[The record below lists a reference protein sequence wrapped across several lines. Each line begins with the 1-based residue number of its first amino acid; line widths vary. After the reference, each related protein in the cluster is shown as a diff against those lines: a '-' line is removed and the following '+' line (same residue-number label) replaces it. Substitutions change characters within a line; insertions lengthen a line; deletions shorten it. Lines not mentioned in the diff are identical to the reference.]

1 MKKTLGKDRRLSVFN
16 VVAPQDGGWSLTPME
31 NLLRG
36 LRGHD
41 NCVAMEIYGRDG
53 IVGYSLRTT
62 AGETMAGMMHAY
74 YPQARLDKKTYENGI
89 SVGDLDV
96 KDWLHLDE
104 DEFALVQTLSL
115 EQESY
120 LPLRILDDRT
130 IEQSRMDPLAGVI
143 GLLSSSSRSGGE
155 FAGDRLGV
163 RLVVKPA
170 AENWNAPWRNRM
182 QERRD
187 GDDRNRPPGGG
198 GQQSSGMS
206 FSAMAAIGGL
216 AAIAGLNYWLWSEGH
231 RLPLVPLN
239 AALGLLGMGGYWL
252 YKKFTPARRRQYID
266 EELIDAKLKSLAFYS
281 ELQLVRIY
289 RHVADEE
296 VARVSLENLVDCLR
310 SFDDP
315 VGNSWKVGKIR
326 PYRGVEVYQEGPKHP
341 FLGGNESLD
350 FLEKHGA
357 AHTIMSARE
366 VASLWHM
373 PLGMDEMASMERTA
387 AGMLVPY
394 LADLLEDGE
403 DAGPLVGIAEGTD
416 HEIRLPESSVRKHSI
431 ILGRSGV
438 GKSTMIKHVIHH
450 KLQRKAAGLDRGA
463 VVVIDPHADLVRDI
477 MQMVPPEIADKVR
490 LLDFGRTDRVPGIN
504 LVDPYLFTD
513 RDRCVDTIVN
523 TVRHL
528 WDAWGNRLE
537 DLLKRGLSII
547 YEYNSHPDTGR
558 EDMLTMLDILALLD
572 GGQTVGR
579 GNEARV
585 EKSPYQKHVLSRVSD
600 PRLHQWFD
608 AFLEWAPQ
616 TRSEAVGPV
625 HSRIGAYASNVRAST
640 IMGQNESTILLSD
653 ILSEGLVLL
662 VSSAQGTV
670 GVQPAALM
678 GGTMVSLVEAAL
690 RDQEKLAFEDRNSCL
705 LVCDEFQ
712 TVTGADW
719 EGLLA
724 EIRKYGGALMLATQ
738 SLARLDT
745 AERKLKAGILGNVGV
760 IVGYQMSAE
769 DAAIISPEMD
779 EDRVKR
785 PYLVNLNPHCCY
797 VRINSDKKCYPA
809 FSMRTLAPPDKVAGS
824 DLSRAAVLESSRE
837 YTVDMKEIQKK
848 LDEGVRS
855 QLDMN
860 KLAAAGGGGGSAAA
874 GNAGGGQKS
883 KRETSL
889 FNMAMESTRTQQG
902 AGGGGNEGRREQELE
917 ERKKQELRRTLDR
930 ERETKGTLRGVPV
943 DQIRESVMS
952 RELMEQLAKVP
963 ANDPGLKG
971 IVDKVVGDQVRS
983 RVRSGLREKEREI
996 EQLKADYEARLA
1008 AAGNGDSNGHDA
1020 GEAEV
1025 EAALAEVAAGIGEGD
1040 GDGGIV
1046 PPPRGGPRDLGQ
1058 LRRVGAPRD

>member
-1 MKKTLGKDRRLSVFN
+1 
-16 VVAPQDGGWSLTPME
+16 ME

-53 IVGYSLRTT
+53 IVGYTLRTT
-62 AGETMAGMMHAY
+62 AGETMAGMLHAY
-74 YPQARLDKKTYENGI
+74 YPQARLDRKSYENNGFV
-89 SVGDLDV
+89 SDVDV
-96 KDWLHLDE
+96 KDWMYIDE
-104 DEFALVQTLSL
+104 DEYAMVQTLSL

-187 GDDRNRPPGGG
+187 GDDRNRPPGGSQPG
-198 GQQSSGMS
+198 SGMS
-206 FSAMAAIGGL
+206 FGAMVLIGAL
-216 AAIAGLNYWLWSEGH
+216 AGVAGLNFWLWSDGH

-239 AALGLLGMGGYWL
+239 AGLGLLGLGGYWL
-252 YKKFTPARRRQYID
+252 YKKFTPERRRQYID
-266 EELIDAKLKSLAFYS
+266 EELIDAKLKSLAFYA

-315 VGNSWKVGKIR
+315 VGNSWKVGKIKT
-326 PYRGVEVYQEGPKHP
+326 YRGVEVYQGGPHHP
-341 FLGGNESLD
+341 FLGGDDSLE
-350 FLEKHGA
+350 FVEKNR
-357 AHTIMSARE
+357 AHQTIMSARE

-394 LADLLEDGE
+394 LADLVEDGE
-403 DAGPLVGIAEGTD
+403 EPGPMVGIAEGTD
-416 HEIRLPESSVRKHSI
+416 HEIRLPESALRKHAL

-490 LLDFGRTDRVPGIN
+490 LLDFGREDRVPGIN
-504 LVDPYLFTD
+504 LVDPFLFTD

-558 EDMLTMLDILALLD
+558 ENMLTMLDILALLD

-579 GNEARV
+579 GNEAKV
-585 EKSPYQKHVLSRVSD
+585 QKSPYQIHVLSRVSD

-608 AFLEWAPQ
+608 SFLEWAPQ

-640 IMGQNESTILLSD
+640 IMGQRESTILLSD
-653 ILSEGLVLL
+653 ILSEGLILL

-690 RDQEKLAFEDRNSCL
+690 RDQEKLRPEERNSCL

-719 EGLLA
+719 EGMLA

-738 SLARLDT
+738 SLERLDT
-745 AERKLKAGILGNVGV
+745 SERKLKAGILANVGV
-760 IVGYQMSAE
+760 IVGYQMSAQ

-779 EDRVKR
+779 EERVKR

-797 VRINSDKKCYPA
+797 VRINSANKCYPA

-824 DLSRAAVLESSRE
+824 DLSRDAVLEASKE
-837 YTVDMKEIQKK
+837 YTVDMKEIQEK
-848 LDEGVRS
+848 LDRELRER
-855 QLDMN
+855 LDMN
-860 KLAAAGGGGGSAAA
+860 KLAPAAGSGGGSGGGGG
-874 GNAGGGQKS
+874 GGGRQPS
-883 KRETSL
+883 KQETSL
-889 FNMAMESTRTQQG
+889 FNMAMASTRSPQG
-902 AGGGGNEGRREQELE
+902 EGGRSNSAGEREAELE
-917 ERKKQELRRTLDR
+917 RLKARERQRALQR
-930 ERETKGTLRGVPV
+930 ERETNGTLKGVPV
-943 DQIRESVMS
+943 DQIENSVMS
-952 RELMEQLAKVP
+952 RELMEQVMKVP
-963 ANDPGLKG
+963 ANDPGLVG
-971 IVDKVVGDQVRS
+971 IVEKTVGDQVRS
-983 RVRSGLREKEREI
+983 RVRAEVRSKDQEIAALREE
-996 EQLKADYEARLA
+996 YEARLA
-1008 AAGNGDSNGHDA
+1008 ALGASS
-1020 GEAEV
+1020 
-1025 EAALAEVAAGIGEGD
+1025 D
-1040 GDGGIV
+1040 GDGGEVVGAELSENADGVIV
-1046 PPPRGGPRDLGQ
+1046 APPRGGPRDLTQ
-1058 LRRVGAPRD
+1058 LRRIGGARS